1 MGLRSLLALWA
12 GKLVLSAARA
22 AGRAGSSLPGR
33 VARLVDPGILTAL
46 AAQTP
51 GGHAVITGTNGKTT
65 TAKMLA
71 GILAVAGHRV
81 VHNRAGANL
90 IAGVTTAFLADATWS
105 GRVRGSVGVL
115 EVDEASM
122 GATCQEVRPRAA
134 VVTNFFRDQLDR
146 FGELV
151 NTVELVRRGLD
162 RLAPGSPVALNAD
175 DPLCAVL
182 GAPAIP
188 EVAAAAEGAPR
199 DLAAEGEASR
209 PAAAAAAPARQSG
222 PGEAGPGKAGTA
234 IRPIYY
240 GLEDPEVAAGEE
252 RTADVRHCIRCGR
265 PYEYEVRYYA
275 HLGRYRCPGCGLT
288 RPRPQVY
295 ARKVYELGPRG
306 STFELVT
313 PVGSFLCRLQV
324 PGLYNIYNAL
334 AAVAGAVGLGL
345 DLEAIRQGLESTGT
359 AFGRMERLEIRERE
373 VFLALVK
380 NPVGY
385 NEVLRTVLSTDA
397 RKNLVLC
404 LNDLPADGTD
414 ISWIWDVNFESLA
427 EREAEINFILCSG
440 LRAEELAVRLKYA
453 GFPTS
458 KISVEPDLARALEQ
472 GLAFVRPGELLYI
485 LPTYTAMLQMREI
498 LRRQGYLPPLW
509 EV

>member
-12 GKLVLSAARA
+12 GKLVLWAARA
-22 AGRAGSSLPGR
+22 VGRAGSSLPGR

-46 AAQTP
+46 AARTP

-71 GILAVAGHRV
+71 GILAVAGQRV

-122 GATCQEVRPRAA
+122 GATCREVRPRAA

-146 FGELV
+146 YGELA

-188 EVAAAAEGAPR
+188 EVAAAAEAAPQ
-199 DLAAEGEASR
+199 AG
-209 PAAAAAAPARQSG
+209 AAAARAA
-222 PGEAGPGKAGTA
+222 EAGPGEAGTA
-234 IRPIYY
+234 IRPVYY
-240 GLEDPEVAAGEE
+240 GLEDTEVATGEE
-252 RTADVRHCIRCGR
+252 GTADVRHCIRCGR

-313 PVGSFLCRLQV
+313 PMGSFLCRLQV

-334 AAVAGAVGLGL
+334 AAVAGAVALGL
-345 DLEAIRQGLESTGT
+345 DLEAIRRGLESTGT
-359 AFGRMERLEIRERE
+359 AFGRMERLEIRGRE

-404 LNDLPADGTD
+404 LNDLAADGTD
-414 ISWIWDVNFESLA
+414 ISWIWDVNFEALA

-458 KISVEPDLARALEQ
+458 KISVEPDLGRALEQ

-498 LRRQGYLPPLW
+498 LRRQGHLPPLW